1 MSIMSRVASALLFT
15 TALSYPSLALAQ
27 AAATPPVETPPSE
40 TPPAETP
47 PTDST
52 SAATGEVPAATTPA
66 EAGAETAES
75 AEPVDISVPGG
86 EQEIIVRGT
95 RRPNVQRSSSQVVSV
110 LSSEQ
115 IARTGEGNIAA
126 SLSRVSGLSVVGS
139 GFVYVRG
146 LGDRYSLALLNG
158 SPLPSPEPLR
168 RVVPLDLFPSEVIS
182 SSLVQKSYSVNYPG
196 EFGGGVINL
205 TTKATPKEPFF
216 QLKFGVGGDTE
227 TTGNLGYTYF
237 GSETDETGFDDGERD
252 IPSALQSF
260 FDSGDRL
267 SAGTVDGGAI
277 ASSIVT
283 GRNSVVQRN
292 DEIPAN
298 WSGSISAGK
307 TWDLGWGKVG
317 LIGNFGYNNR
327 WLTRDASQQT
337 SFSADLETLD
347 QDFRRVITENRI
359 VVNGLLGLGLEF
371 DDNQL
376 RWTNF
381 FVRDT
386 LKQARL
392 GIGNKQETTSDFI
405 QQDTAWFE
413 RQLFTSQVVGEFK
426 FTPELGLDVR
436 GGYANSQ
443 REAPFELFYEYV
455 RSNSDADPFGN
466 VFINRLNNGQSGDAS
481 VSFSDL
487 NEDLWFGGADL
498 SYRVAPGYTVTIGGA
513 YTDQNRD
520 SSRRD
525 FSFLAPNSFPTAVG
539 TLRPD
544 LLLQPGIIEFYNIDL
559 IETNEGNPAFNA
571 TLKVAAGYA
580 KIIARFTDNLSLDAG
595 VRYEDGKLEVT
606 PIQVFTNP
614 GASTAGTSL
623 KNSYWLPAAAL
634 TWQIRSDLQFRL
646 SASKTIARPQFRELI
661 FQFYFD
667 PETNR
672 QFQGNPQLVDSE
684 LTNAEARLEYYFG
697 TDQRVAVSGF
707 YKKIDKPIETFVA
720 NAGNELVTSFANA
733 PEATLYGVELEAQK
747 MFDLDRLGKLFNSRR
762 LVLNGNYTY
771 TQSKLKVGAD
781 DRTSVIGV
789 TDPLASDYFQ
799 DGSPLTGQSDHV
811 ANFQFGLEHRDRLS
825 QQTFLLNYASERVIS
840 RGLNGTPAQPDVI
853 EKPGLRLDF
862 VAREGFKLLN
872 RDLEVKFEA
881 RNLTGERHEE
891 FQESGSNRIERNTYD
906 LGRVFNLSA
915 TVKM

>member
-1 MSIMSRVASALLFT
+1 MSIMSRVASALLIT

-27 AAATPPVETPPSE
+27 AAPAA
-40 TPPAETP
+40 PAETP
-47 PTDST
+47 PTYGPD
-52 SAATGEVPAATTPA
+52 AAPSEQQPAGTQPAETQPA
-66 EAGAETAES
+66 EAGAADAAAPEQ
-75 AEPVDISVPGG
+75 VDVSVPGG
-86 EQEIIVRGT
+86 EQEIIVRGS
-95 RRPNVQRSSSQVVSV
+95 RRTNQQRSSSQVVNV

-115 IARTGEGNIAA
+115 IARTGEGNIAG

-139 GFVYVRG
+139 GYVYVRG

-158 SPLPSPEPLR
+158 SPLPSPEPLK

-205 TTKATPKEPFF
+205 TTKATPREPFLQF
-216 QLKFGVGGDTE
+216 KVGVGGDTE
-227 TTGNLGYTYF
+227 TTGNLGYTYY
-237 GSETDETGFDDGERD
+237 GSETDWTGFDNGDRG
-252 IPSALQSF
+252 IPAALQNF
-260 FDSGDRL
+260 FDSGERL
-267 SAGTVDGGAI
+267 SSGTVDGGAI

-283 GRNSVVQRN
+283 GRNSLVQRN
-292 DEIPAN
+292 NDIPVN

-307 TWDLGWGKVG
+307 SWDLGWGTVG
-317 LIGNFGYNNR
+317 IVGNAGYSNR
-327 WLTRDASQQT
+327 WLTRDAMQQS

-347 QDFRRVITENRI
+347 TDFQRVITENRI
-359 VVNGLLGLGLEF
+359 VVNGLLGFGLEF
-371 DDNQL
+371 DNNQV
-376 RWTNF
+376 RWTNLYIH
-381 FVRDT
+381 DT

-392 GIGNKQETTSDFI
+392 GIGNKQQSTSDFM
-405 QQDTAWFE
+405 QQDTAWYE
-413 RQLFTSQVVGEFK
+413 RQLFTSQLVGEFK
-426 FTPELGLDVR
+426 LTPELSLDLR

-443 REAPFELFYEYV
+443 REAPFELAYEYV
-455 RSNSDADPFGN
+455 RSNSAADPFGQ

-487 NEDLWFGGADL
+487 NEDLWAGGADL
-498 SYRVAPGYTVTIGGA
+498 SYRFAPGYTATIGGA

-525 FSFLAPNSFPTAVG
+525 FTFLAPNTFPTGVG

-544 LLLQPGIIEFYNIDL
+544 LLLQPGVIDFYDIDF

-571 TLKVAAGYA
+571 TLKIAAGYA
-580 KIIARFTDNLSLDAG
+580 KINARFTDSLSLDAG
-595 VRYEDGKLEVT
+595 VRYEDGKLAVT
-606 PIQVFTNP
+606 PTQVFNDP

-623 KNSYWLPAAAL
+623 KNSYWLPAATL
-634 TWQIRSDLQFRL
+634 TWQIRPDLQFRL
-646 SASKTIARPQFRELI
+646 SGSKTISRPQFRELI

-672 QFQGNPQLVDSE
+672 MYQGNPQLVDSE
-684 LTNAEARLEYYFG
+684 LINSEARLEYYFA
-697 TDQRVAVSGF
+697 TDQRVSLSGF

-720 NAGNELVTSFANA
+720 NSGNELVTSFANA
-733 PEATLYGVELEAQK
+733 PEATLYGIEVEAQK
-747 MFDLDRLGKLFNSRR
+747 FFNLDGLGSLFTGRR
-762 LVLNGNYTY
+762 IVLTGNYTY
-771 TQSKLKVGAD
+771 TKSELKVGAD

-789 TDPLASDYFQ
+789 TDPLAIDYFQ

-811 ANFQFGLEHRDRLS
+811 ANLQFGFEHRDRLS
-825 QQTFLLNYASERVIS
+825 QQTFLLNYASERVVS
-840 RGLNGTPAQPDVI
+840 RGLNGSPPQPDVL
-853 EKPGLRLDF
+853 ERPGLRLDF
-862 VAREGFKLLN
+862 VAREGFKFLN
-872 RDLEVKFEA
+872 RELELKFEA

-915 TVKM
+915 TIKM

>member
-15 TALSYPSLALAQ
+15 TALSNPSFVYAQ
-27 AAATPPVETPPSE
+27 AAPTEPAQIGTTTDPVADASEQTPAVPDQAT
-40 TPPAETP
+40 AGP
-47 PTDST
+47 PT
-52 SAATGEVPAATTPA
+52 EV
-66 EAGAETAES
+66 GAEPTES
-75 AEPVDISVPGG
+75 AEQVDISVPGGG
-86 EQEIIVRGT
+86 EQEIIVRGV
-95 RRPNVQRSSSQVVSV
+95 RRPNVQRSSSQVVNV

-115 IARTGEGNIAA
+115 IARTGEGNIAG

-139 GFVYVRG
+139 GYVYVRG

-158 SPLPSPEPLR
+158 SPLPSPEPLK
-168 RVVPLDLFPSEVIS
+168 RVVPLDLFPSSVIS

-205 TTKATPKEPFF
+205 TTKATPSEPFL
-216 QLKFGVGGDTE
+216 QISVGIGGDTE
-227 TTGNLGYTYF
+227 TTGNLGYTYY
-237 GSETDETGFDDGERD
+237 GSETDWSGFDDGERD
-252 IPSALQSF
+252 IPRSLQSF

-267 SAGTVDGGAI
+267 SSGTVDGGAI
-277 ASSIVT
+277 AGSIVT

-292 DEIPAN
+292 DDIPAN

-307 TWDLGWGKVG
+307 SWDIGWGTLGV
-317 LIGNFGYNNR
+317 IANAGYSNR
-327 WLTRDASQQT
+327 WLTRDTIQQS

-392 GIGNKQETTSDFI
+392 GIGSKQETTSDFL

-413 RQLFTSQVVGEFK
+413 RQLFTSQLVGEFK
-426 FTPELGLDVR
+426 FTPEISLDLR
-436 GGYANSQ
+436 GAYANSQ

-455 RSNSDADPFGN
+455 RSNSDSDPFGE
-466 VFINRLNNGQSGDAS
+466 VFINRLNNGQTGDAS

-498 SYRVAPGYTVTIGGA
+498 SYRIAPGYTITVGGA

-525 FSFLAPNSFPTAVG
+525 FTFLAANDFPTGVG

-544 LLLQPGIIEFYNIDL
+544 LLLQPAIIDFYDIDL

-580 KIIARFTDNLSLDAG
+580 KINARLTDTFSVDAG
-595 VRYEDGKLEVT
+595 VRYEDGKLDVT
-606 PIQVFTNP
+606 PIQVFTDP

-634 TWQIRSDLQFRL
+634 TWQLRPELQLRL

-672 QFQGNPQLVDSE
+672 QYQGNPQLVDSE
-684 LTNAEARLEYYFG
+684 LINAEARVEYYFAS
-697 TDQRVAVSGF
+697 DQRVAVSGF

-720 NAGNELVTSFANA
+720 NSGNEQVTSFANA
-733 PEATLYGVELEAQK
+733 PEATLYGLEIEAQK
-747 MFDLDRLGKLFNSRR
+747 LFNLDSLGSMFNSRR
-762 LVLNGNYTY
+762 LVLSGNYTY
-771 TQSKLKVGAD
+771 TKSELKVGAD
-781 DRTSVIGV
+781 DRTAVIGV
-789 TDPLASDYFQ
+789 NDPLAIDYFQ

-811 ANFQFGLEHRDRLS
+811 ANLQVGFEHRDRLS
-825 QQTFLLNYASERVIS
+825 QQTFLLNYASERVVS
-840 RGLNGTPAQPDVI
+840 RGLNGSPPQPDVI

-872 RDLEVKFEA
+872 RELEVKFEA
-881 RNLTGERHEE
+881 RNLTGEKHEE

-906 LGRVFNLSA
+906 LGRSFSLSA
-915 TVKM
+915 TIKI